1 MLARSLSKM
10 YLSNTNYF
18 IFPLD
23 VTFLFLFESLDL
35 FKNRDL
41 GIGANNCLWPL
52 SSFSFTNLYFWLAC
66 STTVNVDHT
75 F

>member
-23 VTFLFLFESLDL
+23 VTFFLSPWMFLKIEIWE
-35 FKNRDL
+35 L
-41 GIGANNCLWPL
+41 GQ
-52 SSFSFTNLYFWLAC
+52 
-66 STTVNVDHT
+66 TTVCGHYPV
-75 F
+75 FRLQICISG